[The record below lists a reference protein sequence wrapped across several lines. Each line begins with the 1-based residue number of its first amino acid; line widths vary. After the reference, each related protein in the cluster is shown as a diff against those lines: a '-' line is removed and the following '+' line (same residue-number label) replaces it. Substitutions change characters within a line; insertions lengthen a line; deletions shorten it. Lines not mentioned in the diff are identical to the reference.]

1 MYPVYEEDITKI
13 KLTIKSKI
21 IRDTGGRGEGGVVDW
36 DGGNIFILLNIKD
49 AFVKSAFNIY
59 EYT

>member
-13 KLTIKSKI
+13 KTNHKIKDYSGY
-21 IRDTGGRGEGGVVDW
+21 RREGEGVVDW
-36 DGGNIFILLNIKD
+36 DGGNMFILLNIKD